1 MLYILLINE
10 NTISKNNINIDIQY
24 SLNKWYY
31 ISKFIDINNI
41 NDKNSIILFFLCNTD
56 IPIVKR
62 FNNKNNNNNC

>member
-1 MLYILLINE
+1 MLYILLIYE

-41 NDKNSIILFFLCNTD
+41 NDKNSIILFFYVIQIFL
-56 IPIVKR
+56 
-62 FNNKNNNNNC
+62 